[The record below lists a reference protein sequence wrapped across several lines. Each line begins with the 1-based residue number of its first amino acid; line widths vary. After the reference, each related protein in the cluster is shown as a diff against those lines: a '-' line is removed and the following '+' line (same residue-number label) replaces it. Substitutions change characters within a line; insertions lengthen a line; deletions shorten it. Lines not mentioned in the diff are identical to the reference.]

1 MYSLLHSVVP
11 SVIFIGQQAKKVHTF
26 FKLGLL
32 MKFLLLCW
40 NVVVFHVQSLHC
52 GAWNKSTRKRD
63 GQFALKSVGFFFFR
77 GIFWRYSA
85 PSVNA
90 IGCTDVQICSS
101 NFILLNSEE
110 IFSVQSFLMSLQRK
124 LLAIYLHHD
133 ESVLTNV
140 FCSQML
146 CAESIVSYLSQ
157 NFITWAWDMTKEAN
171 RAR

>member
-1 MYSLLHSVVP
+1 MLLFSMFRVYIVVP
-11 SVIFIGQQAKKVHTF
+11 EIKV
-26 FKLGLL
+26 LGRGMDSLPWNLL
-32 MKFLLLCW
+32 
-40 NVVVFHVQSLHC
+40 
-52 GAWNKSTRKRD
+52 G
-63 GQFALKSVGFFFFR
+63 FFFR

>member
-1 MYSLLHSVVP
+1 MLLFSMFRVYIVVP
-11 SVIFIGQQAKKVHTF
+11 EIKV
-26 FKLGLL
+26 LGRGMDSLPWNLL
-32 MKFLLLCW
+32 
-40 NVVVFHVQSLHC
+40 V
-52 GAWNKSTRKRD
+52 
-63 GQFALKSVGFFFFR
+63 FFFR
-77 GIFWRYSA
+77 GIFWSYSA

>member
-1 MYSLLHSVVP
+1 MLLFSMFRVYIVVP
-11 SVIFIGQQAKKVHTF
+11 EIKV
-26 FKLGLL
+26 LGRGMDSLPWNLL
-32 MKFLLLCW
+32 
-40 NVVVFHVQSLHC
+40 V
-52 GAWNKSTRKRD
+52 
-63 GQFALKSVGFFFFR
+63 FFFR

>member
-1 MYSLLHSVVP
+1 MYSLSRELFQVLSLLDSKP
-11 SVIFIGQQAKKVHTF
+11 KKFKHF
-26 FKLGLL
+26 FKLSLL
-32 MKFLLLCW
+32 MQFLLLYRG
-40 NVVVFHVQSLHC
+40 VVFNVQSLYC
-52 GAWNKSTRKRD
+52 GAWNKSFRKRD
-63 GQFALKSVGFFFFR
+63 GRFALKSIVVIFFSVCT
-77 GIFWRYSA
+77 WRHSA

-90 IGCTDVQICSS
+90 IECTDVQICSS
-101 NFILLNSEE
+101 DFVLLNSEE
-110 IFSVQSFLMSLQRK
+110 MFSVQSFLMSFQRK